1 MQKNELYELIE
12 EVIKMF
18 CEKNVPILL
27 FTEANGGLATASTM
41 DIETEVPFILASYL
55 IGLGNLEDKE
65 ILVNSI
71 KVMNETFDML
81 DSPLKLTV
89 QVNM

>member
-1 MQKNELYELIE
+1 MKKNKLDKMIE
-12 EVIKMF
+12 EVIRIF

-41 DIETEVPFILASYL
+41 EVPFILASYL

>member
-1 MQKNELYELIE
+1 MQKNKLDKMIE
-12 EVIKMF
+12 EVIRMF

-55 IGLGNLEDKE
+55 IGLGNLENKE

-71 KVMNETFDML
+71 KAMNETFDML

-89 QVNM
+89 RVNM

>member
-1 MQKNELYELIE
+1 MQKNKLDKMIE
-12 EVIKMF
+12 EVIRMF

>member
-1 MQKNELYELIE
+1 MKKNKLDKMIE
-12 EVIKMF
+12 EVIRIF

>member
-1 MQKNELYELIE
+1 MQKNKLDKMIE
-12 EVIKMF
+12 EVIRMF

-71 KVMNETFDML
+71 KAMNETFDML

>member
-1 MQKNELYELIE
+1 MQKNELDELIE

-55 IGLGNLEDKE
+55 IGLGNLENKE

-71 KVMNETFDML
+71 KAMNETFDML

>member
-1 MQKNELYELIE
+1 MQKNNVDKMIE
-12 EVIKMF
+12 EVIRMF
-18 CEKNVPILL
+18 GEKNVPILL
-27 FTEANGGLATASTM
+27 FTESNGGLATASTM

-55 IGLGNLEDKE
+55 VGLGNLEDKE

>member
-1 MQKNELYELIE
+1 
-12 EVIKMF
+12 
-18 CEKNVPILL
+18 
-27 FTEANGGLATASTM
+27 M

>member
-1 MQKNELYELIE
+1 MKQRNTDKMIE
-12 EVIKMF
+12 EVIRMF

-65 ILVNSI
+65 ILMSNI
-71 KVMNETFDML
+71 KVMNETFEAL
-81 DSPLKLTV
+81 GSPLKLAI
-89 QVNM
+89 QPKR

>member
-1 MQKNELYELIE
+1 MQKNKIEEMIE
-12 EVIKMF
+12 EVIRMF
-18 CEKNVPILL
+18 YEKNVPILL
-27 FTEANGGLATASTM
+27 FTEANRGLETASTM
-41 DIETEVPFILASYL
+41 DIETEIPFILASYL
-55 IGLGNLEDKE
+55 VGLGSLEDKE

-71 KVMNETFDML
+71 KAMNETFEML

>member
-1 MQKNELYELIE
+1 MKQRNTDKMIE
-12 EVIKMF
+12 EVIRMF

>member
-1 MQKNELYELIE
+1 MQKNELDKLIE
-12 EVIKMF
+12 EVIRMF

-41 DIETEVPFILASYL
+41 DIETEIPFILASYL
-55 IGLGNLEDKE
+55 VGLGSLEDKE

-71 KVMNETFDML
+71 KAMNETFEAL
-81 DSPLKLTV
+81 GSPLKLTV

>member
-1 MQKNELYELIE
+1 MQKNKLDKMIE
-12 EVIKMF
+12 EVIRMF

-55 IGLGNLEDKE
+55 IGLGNLENKE

-71 KVMNETFDML
+71 KAMNETFDML

>member
-1 MQKNELYELIE
+1 MQKNKLDKMIE
-12 EVIKMF
+12 EVIRMF

-27 FTEANGGLATASTM
+27 FTESNGGLATASTM

-71 KVMNETFDML
+71 KAMNETFDML